1 MRSPIGAMLWENWR
15 LTRVEAAGR
24 LGVTLV
30 VAAAAMTL
38 FAPRESGPV
47 VAADGAVH
55 AFFVAAVIHA
65 SIWLSVVKLNGG
77 RFLDGYHPGFPLHVL
92 YTRPVSTA
100 ALVGVAMVYS
110 AVAGSAT
117 YLVWALLM
125 RALFDVPFPLLPV
138 AAWMAV
144 LQLVQA
150 AAYWATR
157 SKFVQWAGSFGA
169 FGACIVLALR
179 RVGSGEALSASVQP
193 DQWPAL
199 FAYSFIDYAMMLAIA
214 LASYGVT
221 VAGVAR
227 QRRGDARPPRPVV
240 PPRPASSDWLAGL
253 FRFPCPTTSPTR
265 AQLWFDFKVSGLA
278 VLGMGLFLAAL
289 IPLLFA
295 VSGPID
301 VVRPY
306 AIFAPVMAPLA
317 LMIVGGNAFGIRRRQ
332 GRTYAS
338 LFDSTQAYGTGSLA
352 ALKVLTR
359 TACVVFALA
368 VVAVS
373 LWISLPLM
381 ATWPNAGNEAP
392 LLQGAR
398 EAIADVLTTWSL
410 QEIVALVIIL
420 FSGVAVMVA
429 VRASLEALFARYRRR
444 VITAVAFLLVYGLV
458 VVLVTNIA
466 GGRASDI
473 LLLNLMLGAVPVLV
487 AAALTLG
494 TLYLLW
500 RTVAERILAPHQ
512 AAAAVLAS
520 AVVALACATL
530 LGAMGAP
537 ISSIPPLGAVLA
549 LSPSLLTLTALVL
562 APWSLSRVR
571 HL

>member
-1 MRSPIGAMLWENWR
+1 
-15 LTRVEAAGR
+15 
-24 LGVTLV
+24 
-30 VAAAAMTL
+30 
-38 FAPRESGPV
+38 
-47 VAADGAVH
+47 
-55 AFFVAAVIHA
+55 
-65 SIWLSVVKLNGG
+65 
-77 RFLDGYHPGFPLHVL
+77 
-92 YTRPVSTA
+92 
-100 ALVGVAMVYS
+100 
-110 AVAGSAT
+110 
-117 YLVWALLM
+117 
-125 RALFDVPFPLLPV
+125 
-138 AAWMAV
+138 
-144 LQLVQA
+144 
-150 AAYWATR
+150 
-157 SKFVQWAGSFGA
+157 
-169 FGACIVLALR
+169 
-179 RVGSGEALSASVQP
+179 
-193 DQWPAL
+193 
-199 FAYSFIDYAMMLAIA
+199 
-214 LASYGVT
+214 
-221 VAGVAR
+221 
-227 QRRGDARPPRPVV
+227 
-240 PPRPASSDWLAGL
+240 
-253 FRFPCPTTSPTR
+253 
-265 AQLWFDFKVSGLA
+265 FDFKVSGLA
-278 VLGMGLFLAAL
+278 VLGMGVFLAAL

-381 ATWPNAGNEAP
+381 ETWPNAGNEAP

-398 EAIADVLTTWSL
+398 EVIADVLTTWSL
-410 QEIVALVIIL
+410 QEIAALVIIL

-466 GGRASDI
+466 GGRAPDI
-473 LLLNLMLGAVPVLV
+473 LLLNLMLAAVPVLV